1 MAASVRVGA
10 VAPGGDPPGSPRSWG
25 GTLPLRPSRPP
36 RPPWPSWAR
45 LSVRA
50 FRCWLTVYRRIW
62 RSSLW
67 SSVLGPLFYLGAMGV
82 AVGSLVDKHG
92 TASLG
97 GVSYLAF
104 VAPAILA
111 VGAMNTAMGEAS
123 YPVFGSIKWNKI
135 YVGAQASP
143 LRPADIFRG
152 HLMFMT
158 MRIAMNAAVFTVFMC
173 VFGAAQSAWVVLAW
187 PVAVLTGLAF
197 AAPIAAWAI
206 AVKSETAFAYMFR
219 FGMMPLMLFSGT
231 FFPISQLPGWLR
243 LLAYATPLWHGVA
256 LCRALSL
263 GQVDLATAFGDLAYL
278 AALAAIGVWAG
289 ARTYRRRLYV

>member
-1 MAASVRVGA
+1 MASVSVVPA
-10 VAPGGDPPGSPRSWG
+10 LPGRQTWS
-25 GTLPLRPSRPP
+25 
-36 RPPWPSWAR
+36 
-45 LSVRA
+45 LSSRA

-62 RSSLW
+62 RSSIW
-67 SSVLGPLFYLGAMGV
+67 SSVLGPLFYLGAMGFGL
-82 AVGSLVDKHG
+82 GSLVDAHG

-111 VGAMNTAMGEAS
+111 SSAMNTAMAEAS
-123 YPVFGSIKWNKI
+123 YPVFGSVKWNKI

-143 LRPADIFRG
+143 LRPADLFRG
-152 HLMFMT
+152 HLMFMA
-158 MRIAMNAAVFTVFMC
+158 MRITMNAAIFTVFMW

-206 AVKSETAFAYMFR
+206 TVKSENSFAYMFR
-219 FGMMPLMLFSGT
+219 FGMMPLLLFSGT

-243 LLAYATPLWHGVA
+243 LLAYATPLWHGVS

-263 GQVDLATAFGDLAYL
+263 GHVDPAQALVDVAYL
-278 AALAAIGVWAG
+278 AALAAIGIWAG